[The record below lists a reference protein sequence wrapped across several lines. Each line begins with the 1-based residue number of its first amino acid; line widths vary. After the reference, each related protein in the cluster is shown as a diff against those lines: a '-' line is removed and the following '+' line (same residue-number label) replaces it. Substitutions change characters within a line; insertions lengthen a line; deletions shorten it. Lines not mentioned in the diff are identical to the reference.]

1 MKLKMQ
7 FIVRKGNK
15 ADLPAVLALIKE
27 LAVYEKAPL
36 EVTLTLEELERDG
49 FGEKPVY
56 SLFVAESRG
65 EIIGMALYYLKYS
78 TWKGTCIFLE
88 DIIVKEQYRGY
99 KVGLKLF
106 EAIVRVSKE
115 MNVPRME
122 WQVLDWNEPAINF
135 YKKFNS
141 YLDDGWINCKLVHAQ
156 IQAFEFSED

>member
-15 ADLPAVLALIKE
+15 ADLPAVLELIKE
-27 LAVYEKAPL
+27 LAAYEKAPL
-36 EVTLTLEELERDG
+36 EVTLTVQELERDG

-88 DIIVKEQYRGY
+88 DIIVNEQYRGH

-122 WQVLDWNEPAINF
+122 WQVLDWNRLAIDF
-135 YKKFNS
+135 YERLGARQMKEWFS
-141 YLDDGWINCKLVHAQ
+141 YRLLKEEMETLL
-156 IQAFEFSED
+156 